1 MSEHQATARPT
12 RAEAQNSS
20 SAAFCFD
27 MYSLSSSALYLL
39 QDLTVTVH
47 AGESVAL
54 LGPTGSGKTLLL
66 HLLVQGSFSSQQVK
80 PNWRQTGSLHVLGQ
94 ACAPEPPTQTS
105 LRHIHERVCLVRGQS
120 IWLPMSI
127 SENFR
132 AVQLLAGTPKPLSYA
147 NIVEAQIAESKTRSS
162 LLSLSEIYPKSVDAP
177 YLQFLAL
184 LRAMVRQPDILLL
197 DEALASMD
205 PILLHHAERMLTE
218 RAETQTVVWA
228 TNDLYQASRVS
239 ERTLL
244 LSGGSLIEDSETAK
258 FFTSPKTP
266 EAELFISGRES

>member
-1 MSEHQATARPT
+1 MSEHQATVQPT
-12 RAEAQNSS
+12 DGGSQNSA

-27 MYSLSSSALYLL
+27 LYSLSSSSLYLL
-39 QDLTVTVH
+39 QDLTVTVS

-66 HLLVQGSFSSQQVK
+66 HLLVQGSYSLQRAKQD
-80 PNWRQTGSLHVLGQ
+80 WRQTGSLKVLGL
-94 ACAPEPPTQTS
+94 ACAPEPPTQKD
-105 LRHIHERVCLVRGQS
+105 LQHIHERVCLVRGQS

-132 AVQLLAGTPKPLSYA
+132 AIQLLTGTQKPLSYA
-147 NIVEAQIAESKTRSS
+147 TIIEELIAESKTRSA
-162 LLSLSEIYPKSVDAP
+162 LLSLSEVYPKSVDAP

-184 LRAMVRQPDILLL
+184 LRAMVRRPDILLL

-205 PILLHHAERMLTE
+205 PILLHHAEKMLTE
-218 RAETQTVVWA
+218 RAESQTVVWA

-244 LSGGSLIEDSETAK
+244 LSGGTLIEDSETAK

-266 EAELFISGRES
+266 EAELFISGREW